1 MSASQIENISEDVT
15 VETSNYA
22 KWAELLRVLAH
33 PTRLAILDSLKDGT
47 KCVSDVCEILSVPQP
62 NLSQHLS
69 ILRREGVVSFTE
81 DGKKRCYFLTN
92 PALIKALMYVL
103 AGDYEGRD
111 CQSASGLMAAEKTN
125 GLPM

>member
-1 MSASQIENISEDVT
+1 MGGGQRQGAHLLNASPIGNVSEDVT
-15 VETSNYA
+15 VETINYA
-22 KWAELLRVLAH
+22 EWAELLRVLAH

-92 PALIKALMYVL
+92 PALIKALMCVL
-103 AGDYEGRD
+103 TGDYAGNN
-111 CQSASGLMAAEKTN
+111 CQSG
-125 GLPM
+125 

>member
-1 MSASQIENISEDVT
+1 MSAYPIVNISEDAT
-15 VETSNYA
+15 VKTSNYVE
-22 KWAELLRVLAH
+22 WAELLRVLAH

-81 DGKKRCYFLTN
+81 DGKKRRYSLTN
-92 PALIKALMYVL
+92 PALIKALMCVL
-103 AGDYEGRD
+103 AGDYEDRD
-111 CQSASGLMAAEKTN
+111 CQSVSGLMTAGK
-125 GLPM
+125 

>member
-1 MSASQIENISEDVT
+1 MAKST
-15 VETSNYA
+15 YA
-22 KWAELLRVLAH
+22 EWAELLRVLAH

-47 KCVSDVCEILSVPQP
+47 KCVNDVCEILSVPQP

-92 PALIKALMYVL
+92 PALIKALMCVL
-103 AGDYEGRD
+103 ARDATGDWLGMDPSCYLTDAEI
-111 CQSASGLMAAEKTN
+111 SAAPPEETPVAV
-125 GLPM
+125 